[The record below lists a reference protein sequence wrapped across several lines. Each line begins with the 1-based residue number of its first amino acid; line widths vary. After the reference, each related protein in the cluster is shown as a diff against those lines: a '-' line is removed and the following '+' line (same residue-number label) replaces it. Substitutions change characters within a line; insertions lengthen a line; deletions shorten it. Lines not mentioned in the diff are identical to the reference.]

1 MHSPQRKPKNNLVK
15 TKSSFVLRMIIHDR
29 LAQVLANRTI
39 DDSFLF
45 FNIGTSFLWMDA
57 KGKPKVNFIGCDDGP
72 SHSSTTLGPT
82 LKDCLYQSVSHLS

>member
-57 KGKPKVNFIGCDDGP
+57 KGKPKVKKKNSG
-72 SHSSTTLGPT
+72 
-82 LKDCLYQSVSHLS
+82 